1 MATEAFTNLSAEK
14 RQRILDKGVEIFTKY
29 SYGEAS
35 TNQITKELGI
45 SKGSLFYYFGS
56 KKDFY
61 LYLLETSIQLL
72 LPQDQSIAATDFYG
86 IVFEALHRK
95 LRLYEGGRKEHILFV
110 SRGAKETHEEVKA
123 EKDALIGRYFVQ
135 AQQGSQAVLKRA
147 IDTLDI
153 ENPEKT
159 ERLLTGMSLYVD
171 AIINRYLAFYR
182 DDPGAL
188 FQNEALVRSEISSR
202 SNSASAA
209 KMPNTSLPA
218 GVVVSMEAPCPVSTL
233 KPMPRCVRS
242 CTVLMRW
249 RRFRPSRSSFQT
261 TRVSPSRSA
270 LSIAVR
276 PGRSSS
282 RPDAWSS

>member
-1 MATEAFTNLSAEK
+1 MKLRPILFCQTCDASPCRLLPLAFCLNFLAIDHLVNLVVTYWQGRSERACFRFEGSVVATEAFTNLSAEK

-135 AQQGSQAVLKRA
+135 AQQGSQAVLKRD

-188 FQNEALVRSEISSR
+188 FQNEALVRSEI
-202 SNSASAA
+202 
-209 KMPNTSLPA
+209 KEYLDLLLY
-218 GVVVSMEAPCPVSTL
+218 GVINDE
-233 KPMPRCVRS
+233 RH
-242 CTVLMRW
+242 
-249 RRFRPSRSSFQT
+249 
-261 TRVSPSRSA
+261 
-270 LSIAVR
+270 
-276 PGRSSS
+276 
-282 RPDAWSS
+282 